1 MLILGLTLLPLR
13 LFSCF
18 ICLTLSTTLAYI
30 GLWGVDDI
38 QLNAKPFTGWR
49 LALRY
54 VICLILR
61 FMFVVNGFLP
71 TVKGKQASP
80 GDAPVI
86 CVAPHSTYFDSL
98 VVCMMG
104 APCVV
109 AKAETSSI
117 PFWGALIRYSQPV
130 MVFRNDPN
138 SRQTT
143 MKQIAERSASG
154 SEWQQV
160 YIFPEGTC
168 TNRSS
173 LITFRL
179 GAFNPGVPIQ
189 PVLIRYENELD
200 TVTWTWEGQN
210 AMWTLFR
217 SLSQF
222 YVKMTVEYL
231 PPYIPNQQEKEDP
244 KLFSANLRKMMANE
258 LGVPTTDSN
267 YYDYLRSE
275 KATTVLKRVQ
285 KLQKKMEIR
294 LVEATTDIIQEPL
307 ASEQLAE
314 KLGVSSKLP
323 ELEVIN
329 ELCQAGEE
337 ETLDLRNLRIA
348 VLMATDEDSL
358 ESFLKNTFS
367 LYDPELGDSHIT
379 KDNLVKVCMSLI
391 FLTSKEA
398 TEMVEEVLDEGKAS
412 KELLKQY
419 LSTKRPNYSKVIRSW
434 EGGLVGGMADLL
446 AMSASLGKTMEKVAQ
461 SGSSL
466 ISAGKEVVSD
476 AVSAKVDKMSDVIS
490 SAVTYVHKRT
500 GSRTEPQETNHKR
513 TGSKTD
519 NVDVESSGDKK
530 VN

>member
-1 MLILGLTLLPLR
+1 M
-13 LFSCF
+13 CF
-18 ICLTLSTTLAYI
+18 ICLTLATTLAFI
-30 GLWGVDDI
+30 GLRGMDDD

-49 LALRY
+49 LAFRH

-61 FMFVVNGFLP
+61 FMFFFNGFLP
-71 TVKGKQASP
+71 TVKGKQATP
-80 GDAPVI
+80 DEAPII
-86 CVAPHSTYFDSL
+86 CVAPHSTFFDSL

-117 PFWGALIRYSQPV
+117 PFWGSLIRYSQPV
-130 MVFRNDPN
+130 MVYRNDPN

-154 SEWQQV
+154 SQWQQV

-179 GAFNPGVPIQ
+179 GAFNPGVSIQ

-210 AMWTLFR
+210 ALWTLVR

-231 PPYIPNQQEKEDP
+231 PPYVPSQQEKEDP
-244 KLFSANLRKMMANE
+244 KLFSANLREMMANH

-267 YYDYLRSE
+267 YFDYLRSE
-275 KATTVLKRVQ
+275 KATTVLKCIQ
-285 KLQKKMEIR
+285 KLQKKMEIS
-294 LVEATTDIIQEPL
+294 LVEATTNIIQEPL
-307 ASEQLAE
+307 ASEKLSE
-314 KLGVSSKLP
+314 KLGVSSDLA
-323 ELEVIN
+323 ELEVIS

-337 ETLDLRNLRIA
+337 DSLDLRNLRIA

-358 ESFLKNTFS
+358 ESFLNNTFS
-367 LYDPELGDSHIT
+367 LYDSELGESHMT
-379 KDNLVKVCMSLI
+379 KDNLEKVSKSLI

-398 TEMVEEVLDEGKAS
+398 NEMAGEVLEDGKAS
-412 KELLKQY
+412 KELLRQY
-419 LSTKRPNYSKVIRSW
+419 LSSKRPNYSKVIRSW
-434 EGGLVGGMADLL
+434 EGGLVGGMGDLL
-446 AMSASLGKTMEKVAQ
+446 AMSATLGKTMEKVAQ

-519 NVDVESSGDKK
+519 NVDVTSSGDKK
-530 VN
+530 DN